1 MKHFFSIL
9 KRETARLRGED
20 AGASALL
27 IALSLVVLLTF
38 AAVALDAAGMGFNER
53 RQNQSAADVGAL
65 AAVQFA
71 SPTAAG
77 HPECSALSG
86 ISLSRCNGAVE
97 ARDVAN
103 ATLDDASLAIWTD
116 ASRCATPPAG
126 YTTVPAVSACI
137 AFNVNNQRAWVR
149 IPTIDNP
156 TSIGKA
162 VGFNTVA
169 TTAEAIA
176 GTSFDPPGGVLPFLL
191 PGLGASSDYNC
202 LKAGANPN
210 FGPCEDLPTS
220 GNFGSADFFL
230 YGNLEKGWTQR
241 CSGDENGRL
250 VANIARGT
258 DHPLSKYDPV
268 IDNEVEESSNCPD
281 IGAQP
286 NTVNSQ
292 TGIGSN
298 LEQGLL
304 YGGSAYASSPYP
316 GALQASGA
324 GSYTVRSAGGPKAAA
339 IVDDIPLWDY
349 LKTGIPGSDCSGV
362 DTPPEMGICI
372 AWAKDNDEEIF
383 TDDLASSPRFGWVPE
398 LWELD
403 FTGNPYHIK
412 DYRPVFLDTTW
423 YGCTAGPDGCDIMH
437 TPGLDDSGACIADP
451 PDTRITCGTIPA
463 GAWNRNL
470 EAVTAWVLEADIVPP
485 NAKTPPPGSA
495 NQRTFNLID

>member
-1 MKHFFSIL
+1 MKHFYSIL
-9 KRETARLRGED
+9 KRETVRLRGED
-20 AGASALL
+20 AGASALI

-71 SPTAAG
+71 SPTDAG
-77 HPECSALSG
+77 HPECTGLSG

-137 AFNVNNQRAWVR
+137 AFNANNERAWVR

-169 TTAEAIA
+169 TSAEAIA

-202 LKAGANPN
+202 LKAGALPN
-210 FGPCEDLPTS
+210 FGPCVELPAS

-230 YGNLEKGWTQR
+230 YGNLDKGWIPK
-241 CSGDENGRL
+241 CSGDTNGRL

-258 DHPLSKYDPV
+258 DHPLGKHDTGV
-268 IDNEVEESSNCPD
+268 GGGIEEKVHCPD
-281 IGAQP
+281 VGAQP
-286 NTVNSQ
+286 DMVDSQ

-298 LEQGLL
+298 LENGLL
-304 YGGSAYASSPYP
+304 YGGSAYASAPYP
-316 GALQASGA
+316 GKIQVPSGPD
-324 GSYTVRSAGGPKAAA
+324 SYQVRNAGGPPAA

-349 LKTGIPGSDCSGV
+349 LKAGLPGQCSGV
-362 DTPPEMGICI
+362 DTPAEMKTCI
-372 AWAKDNDEEIF
+372 AWAKSTDTEIF
-383 TDDLASSPRFGWVPE
+383 TDDLVSSPRFGWVPE
-398 LWELD
+398 LWESG

-423 YGCTAGPDGCDIMH
+423 YGCTAGPNGCAIMH
-437 TPGLDDSGACIADP
+437 TPGVADSGPCTASP
-451 PDTRITCGTIPA
+451 PDTRITCGTP
-463 GAWNRNL
+463 GAANKTL
-470 EAVTAWVLEADIVPP
+470 EAVTSWVLEADIVPP

-495 NQRTFNLID
+495 NQRSFNLID